1 MDYRNLLELAA
12 LSANKIPDSF
22 KDSPSFFDGVLDS
35 WKPLEDDGVAFRLAN
50 YHSFCV
56 AHSKSGLTD
65 YKLSVLISDNSG
77 PNSKVLSVR
86 HYTNKTDTDLMTR
99 QAIVEAAAQIG
110 AMI

>member
-56 AHSKSGLTD
+56 AHSRSGLNGE
-65 YKLSVLISDNSG
+65 KLSVIVSDSPG
-77 PNSKVLSVR
+77 PDSKVLSAR
-86 HYTNKTDTDLMTR
+86 HYTKKADTDLMTR

>member
-12 LSANKIPDSF
+12 LSANKIPHAF
-22 KDSPSFFDGVLDS
+22 KDSPSFFDGVLDV

-56 AHSKSGLTD
+56 AHSKSGLNGE
-65 YKLSVLISDNSG
+65 KLSVIISDNSG

-86 HYTNKTDTDLMTR
+86 HYTNNANIDLMTR

-110 AMI
+110 AML